1 MRVTRYFATNLLCI
15 LVLVIVW
22 GSHSPSSLAQE
33 SSSYHDGQLLVQ
45 PKPGVAAEVLRR
57 IFSDQEALEED
68 ELPEINVKIL
78 KVPADKLEKVEQAL
92 SHNPNFK
99 FVEKNYLAGAA
110 TVPDDTKYTSE
121 WHLVK
126 ILAPSGWDLT
136 RGISNVTIAI
146 CDTGVD
152 SSHPDL
158 VGKFINGYNVYSNN
172 PLFNDV
178 TGHGTAVA
186 GTAAAMTN
194 NTTGVAGLGWANT
207 LMPIRMSDSSG
218 YALYSNMA
226 KAIDYAA
233 DHGAKV
239 INLSFG
245 GSSASSTLQS
255 AVDYAWNKGCV
266 IVASAMNNNTSAPYY
281 PAACNHVMAV
291 AATSS
296 SDTKAS
302 FSNYGSWI
310 DVSAPGTSIL
320 TTTRGG
326 GYGAWSGTSFSS
338 PLVAGLA
345 ALIFSLS
352 PSLTNTQVV
361 DLIEKNA
368 TDLGAAGFDQYFG
381 WGRINVYKSI
391 LAAKST
397 GTTVDVTPPSTS
409 ITSPSNGATVGGNVT
424 VTSSASDNASVS
436 KVELYIDGKYFATDT
451 TASYSFLWNTSNYA
465 NGSHS
470 LVTKAYDPTGTVGT
484 STTVTVTVSNQTT
497 TDTQAPTVSITS
509 PKNASYV
516 TGMVTIQLTAS
527 DNVAVTKVDIYL
539 DGTLQ
544 ASLTSGPYTSKWNSR
559 KAAKGPHTITAKGYD

>member
-1 MRVTRYFATNLLCI
+1 MSVTRCLATDLLI
-15 LVLVIVW
+15 LLLTMC
-22 GSHSPSSLAQE
+22 SPSLFAQGPPNH
-33 SSSYHDGQLLVQ
+33 HDSQLLVQ
-45 PKPGVAAEVLRR
+45 PKSGVAAEVLGK
-57 IFSDQEALEED
+57 IFGEQEALEED
-68 ELPEINVKIL
+68 ELPEISVKIL
-78 KVPADKLEKVEQAL
+78 RVPADKLEKVEQAL
-92 SHNPNFK
+92 SHNPHFK
-99 FVEKNYLAGAA
+99 FVEKNYLAGGAA
-110 TVPDDTKYTSE
+110 VPNDSKYGTE
-121 WHLVK
+121 WHLTK

-136 RGISNVTIAI
+136 RGTSHVTIAI

-152 SSHPDL
+152 SLHPDL

-194 NTTGVAGLGWANT
+194 NITGVAGLGWANT

-345 ALIFSLS
+345 ALIFSLN
-352 PSLTNTQVV
+352 PNLTNSQVV
-361 DLIEKNA
+361 GLIQKNA

-381 WGRINVYKSI
+381 WGRINVYKSL
-391 LAAKST
+391 LAAKGSS
-397 GTTVDVTPPSTS
+397 TTVDVTRPSTS
-409 ITSPSNGATVGGNVT
+409 ITSPIYGATVRGSVT
-424 VTSSASDNASVS
+424 VTASATDNVGVT

-451 TASYSFLWNTSNYA
+451 TASYSFLWNTTKYSNA
-465 NGSHS
+465 NHT
-470 LVTKAYDPTGTVGT
+470 LMTKAYDAAGNVG
-484 STTVTVTVSNQTT
+484 SSSSKTVTVRN
-497 TDTQAPTVSITS
+497 
-509 PKNASYV
+509 
-516 TGMVTIQLTAS
+516 
-527 DNVAVTKVDIYL
+527 
-539 DGTLQ
+539 
-544 ASLTSGPYTSKWNSR
+544 
-559 KAAKGPHTITAKGYD
+559 